1 MKQISLKDLEKLAVK
16 MIMVPDTGVKF
27 VDAEA
32 EASGLSITKDRD
44 NGRTPWMKF
53 EPWSFSSE
61 EDWKALCN
69 LVGCDPEETNSI
81 KLYVDHAD
89 ID

>member
-1 MKQISLKDLEKLAVK
+1 MKQINSKDLRETVIK
-16 MIMVPDTGVKF
+16 MMIVPSTGTKF
-27 VDAEA
+27 ADAEA
-32 EASGLSITKDRD
+32 ELPGLSITKDRD
-44 NGRTPWMKF
+44 SSRTPWMKF